1 MIKVLKYLFSFKTDS
16 IIYKPEIIK
25 FLLGVILVGVGLT
38 FTEMV
43 FPNVLIIQIL
53 RGVFVISGLIVLF
66 SFFNR
71 LMCVSD
77 NKEKY
82 LIKNK
87 QFKFKYKPIYV
98 SVDDLEFL
106 VKNATMPETM
116 YVESATND
124 FYILQVT
131 FDISGVRGEF
141 YDKQFMIDD
150 LVIDDEKTFFLKL
163 LELEI
168 IFNNNIKLYATFD
181 QNEPEVLL
189 KVIEDLRKNI

>member
-1 MIKVLKYLFSFKTDS
+1 
-16 IIYKPEIIK
+16 
-25 FLLGVILVGVGLT
+25 
-38 FTEMV
+38 
-43 FPNVLIIQIL
+43 
-53 RGVFVISGLIVLF
+53 
-66 SFFNR
+66 
-71 LMCVSD
+71 
-77 NKEKY
+77 
-82 LIKNK
+82 
-87 QFKFKYKPIYV
+87 
-98 SVDDLEFL
+98 
-106 VKNATMPETM
+106 MPETM

-141 YDKQFMIDD
+141 HDKQFMIDD

-189 KVIEDLRKNI
+189 KVIENLRKNI